1 MQEGQ
6 MRKQLMQR
14 LIVMAVVL
22 VVGVIM
28 AATGFSRDSFMGL
41 VLMVAGIFLAWS
53 AAKYWKNPVYT
64 DASGNTKSVSKAMT
78 VFMIGLGALLFAGGC
93 YVAIFGIPQ

>member
-1 MQEGQ
+1 MS
-6 MRKQLMQR
+6 KQLVQR
-14 LIVMAVVL
+14 LIALAVVA

-41 VLMVAGIFLAWS
+41 VLIVAGLFLAWS
-53 AAKYWKNPVYT
+53 SAKYWKNPVYT
-64 DASGNTKSVSKAMT
+64 DASGNTKPVSKAMI
-78 VFMIGLGALLFAGGC
+78 VVMIALGALLFLAGC